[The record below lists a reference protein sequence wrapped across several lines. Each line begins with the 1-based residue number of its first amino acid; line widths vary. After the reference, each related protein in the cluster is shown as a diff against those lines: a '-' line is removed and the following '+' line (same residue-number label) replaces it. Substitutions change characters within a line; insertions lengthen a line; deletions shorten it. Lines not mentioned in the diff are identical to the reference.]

1 MVRLARPSMDD
12 TSAQSIPTRTRLVLQ
27 VGSGDVPQVLSVPLH
42 SRMVVGRGSAED
54 GIDIDLTRFQA
65 AELGVSR
72 QHCILTFKDDILSV
86 QDAYSTNGTRINGK
100 RIDPDVTY
108 RLRQGDEL
116 ELGRLRLTVRLL
128 RS

>member
-1 MVRLARPSMDD
+1 MDD
-12 TSAQSIPTRTRLVLQ
+12 TSARSISTRTRLVLH
-27 VGSGDVPQVLSVPLH
+27 VGAIDAPQVLSVPLQ
-42 SRMVVGRGSAED
+42 SRMVVGRGSVED

-72 QHCILTFKDDILSV
+72 QHCILSFKDDVLSV

-100 RIDPDVTY
+100 RLDPQVTY